1 MQFSTRLPPFMPVL
15 CLILSIFL
23 TAPAWMVAGGASD
36 LSAAVLAVSVGAGEV
51 QQQCLHLPRA
61 LGVTCWPFGGQG
73 GGSRVAPL
81 GRFVSSSSASGQPRC
96 SGGAAGWL
104 MRG

>member
-1 MQFSTRLPPFMPVL
+1 MLLVLSVILLLLDETSSRSLHSMQLSTRLPPFMPVL

-36 LSAAVLAVSVGAGEV
+36 LSAAVLAVTVGAGEV
-51 QQQCLHLPRA
+51 QQQCLQLPRA

-73 GGSRVAPL
+73 
-81 GRFVSSSSASGQPRC
+81 
-96 SGGAAGWL
+96 
-104 MRG
+104 RG